1 MDSVKTDRRV
11 RKTRDRLR
19 QILIEMLHK
28 RDLKDISVLELTAQ
42 ADVNRGTFYLH
53 YKDIY
58 DLFEQIENDII
69 QDFVNLITAQDL
81 TATGIREHL
90 LMSAFRF
97 LEANVTVIDVI
108 LRVDETKFLDRMLTV
123 IRPQSDTE
131 WRKFFPVGNP
141 QFFEYY
147 YTFITSAC
155 IGLFR
160 QWFDQGRH
168 ESPDFMARLSMKLVS
183 SCVNGLE

>member
-1 MDSVKTDRRV
+1 MDNQQTDRRV
-11 RKTRDRLR
+11 RKTRDKLR
-19 QILIEMLHK
+19 QILIEMLRK

-58 DLFEQIENDII
+58 DLYEQIETDII
-69 QDFVNLITAQDL
+69 QDFVNLITAEDL

-90 LMSAFRF
+90 LLSAFRF

-108 LRVDETKFLDRMLTV
+108 LHVDETKFLDRMLTV
-123 IRPQSDTE
+123 IKPQSDAE
-131 WRKFFPVGNP
+131 WRQFFPLGDP
-141 QFFEYY
+141 QLFEYY

-160 QWFDQGRH
+160 QWFYQGRR
-168 ESPDFMARLSMKLVS
+168 ESPDFMAQLSMKLVS
-183 SCVNGLE
+183 SCVNGLQ